1 MRLWR
6 AGGSPALG
14 DEWHRPYR
22 GQFTC
27 LPYYTKMET
36 YMNKKSRIRNLIVF
50 FVLTTVPTCFA
61 ALAANLLWRL
71 IFVDLQDKF
80 VAPYWI
86 YLTTCSI
93 IPVFVF
99 LQNLIF
105 YKIYLCLHDA
115 NQPVK
120 SIGLDFLLGFIPPY
134 SIIFS
139 WTMFWGTAC
148 HLNHLPS
155 TSSGQL
161 LSNIVNAYANG
172 APLLMCALIACV
184 CIGMFFAFVMHALRV
199 LLPDALVVLKSM
211 RQGIQSGDSS
221 VATGN

>member
-1 MRLWR
+1 
-6 AGGSPALG
+6 
-14 DEWHRPYR
+14 
-22 GQFTC
+22 
-27 LPYYTKMET
+27 
-36 YMNKKSRIRNLIVF
+36 MNKKARIRNLTVF
-50 FVLTTVPTCFA
+50 LGLTTVPTCFA

-93 IPVFVF
+93 IPMFVF
-99 LQNLIF
+99 FQNLIF

-115 NQPVK
+115 RPLVK
-120 SIGLDFLLGFIPPY
+120 NTGLDFLLGFIPPY

-148 HLNHLPS
+148 RLNHSPS
-155 TSSGQL
+155 TNSDQL
-161 LSNIVNAYANG
+161 LFNILNAYTLG
-172 APLLMCALIACV
+172 LPLLISAFTASACV
-184 CIGMFFAFVMHALRV
+184 GIFVAFLMHTIRV
-199 LLPDALVVLKSM
+199 LVPDLLAMLKLA
-211 RQGIQSGDSS
+211 RHCVDAGNGG